1 MQKEVEAA
9 FEAKK
14 SSLSSDVTAAKDYID
29 VTEPGQRPEIGR
41 THVITQVTNELTEVA
56 RLAIVLGC
64 VGKALAWER
73 ALLGLDEREMDGH
86 GDAVAAWLME
96 FEGRLEA

>member
-1 MQKEVEAA
+1 M
-9 FEAKK
+9 
-14 SSLSSDVTAAKDYID
+14 
-29 VTEPGQRPEIGR
+29 
-41 THVITQVTNELTEVA
+41 A

-73 ALLGLDEREMDGH
+73 ALLGLDEGQMDGH

-96 FEGRLEA
+96 FEGRLDR